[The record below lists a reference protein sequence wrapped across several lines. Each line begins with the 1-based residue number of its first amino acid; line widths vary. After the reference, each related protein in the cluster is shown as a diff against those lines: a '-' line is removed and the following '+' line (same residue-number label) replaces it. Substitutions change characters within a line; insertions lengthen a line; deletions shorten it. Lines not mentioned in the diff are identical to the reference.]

1 VVLQFVLLLIQLV
14 VLVLVFVVA
23 SAACLG
29 ASATTS
35 VTVVALATANLA
47 VNRVLSQ
54 SSAALR
60 SFDNRRS
67 LLRTLLHRLLL
78 LLLHMLQ
85 SHWLRLVLVRVLSPG
100 RVGETAAPLHR
111 RRQTVAQ
118 LALVVLVPRRRAEA
132 RHARRESRLLL
143 RRSAARHGAGQRRN
157 LVQQKLPV
165 KRVAAAHRRCQSLFD
180 FAVSPKLWPHTL
192 LGRVHDVSIVC
203 VLTK

>member
-67 LLRTLLHRLLL
+67 LLRTLLHRLL